1 MAWQMEDGK
10 VARRLLVQ
18 AGGFRETLAEAG
30 KIATCVLMQWNE
42 DSNESSHVQPSP
54 AETWNTENML
64 NELANLAQGISR
76 QDVKGVNCLFLAREG
91 GIV

>member
-30 KIATCVLMQWNE
+30 KIATCALMQWNE
-42 DSNESSHVQPSP
+42 DSNESSHV
-54 AETWNTENML
+54 
-64 NELANLAQGISR
+64 
-76 QDVKGVNCLFLAREG
+76 
-91 GIV
+91 